1 MQGLPA
7 VCRFRRKARFFPE
20 CTMDLSHQRA
30 TFIGTGQMAAA
41 LASGFVRSLLR
52 PSQICGCDPS
62 EPARRQFQ
70 QTTGA
75 DCVVTEHPAEAMS
88 EATVV
93 ILAVKPQV
101 MPEVLRNL
109 APLLTKSPLV
119 ISVAAGITLARMSAA
134 LPGGTRL
141 IRVMPNTPAL
151 IGRGASAAAA
161 GDTCTPE
168 DVQLAQTLLSTV
180 GLLQWVG
187 QPLLDAVTGLSGS
200 GPAYAFQIIEALSD
214 GGVKMGL
221 PRVVATRLAAQTL
234 LGAAEMVLTQ
244 NQHPAALKDAVA
256 SPGGTT
262 IAGLHALEQGG
273 LRAALMNAVEAAALR
288 SRQLGQ

>member
-1 MQGLPA
+1 
-7 VCRFRRKARFFPE
+7 
-20 CTMDLSHQRA
+20 MDLSHQRT

-52 PSQICGCDPS
+52 PSQIRGCDPS

-70 QTTGA
+70 QSTGA
-75 DCVVTEHPAEAMS
+75 DCVVTEHVAEAVS
-88 EATVV
+88 DATVV

-109 APLLTKSPLV
+109 APLLTNSPLV
-119 ISVAAGITLARMSAA
+119 ISVAAGITLARMAAA
-134 LPGGTRL
+134 LPAGTRL

-151 IGRGASAAAA
+151 IGRGASAAA
-161 GDTCTPE
+161 GDSCTPE
-168 DVQLAQTLLSTV
+168 DVQVAQTLLSTV

-187 QPLLDAVTGLSGS
+187 EPLLDAVTGLSGS

-234 LGAAEMVLTQ
+234 LGAAEMVLTL

-288 SRQLGQ
+288 SKQLGQ